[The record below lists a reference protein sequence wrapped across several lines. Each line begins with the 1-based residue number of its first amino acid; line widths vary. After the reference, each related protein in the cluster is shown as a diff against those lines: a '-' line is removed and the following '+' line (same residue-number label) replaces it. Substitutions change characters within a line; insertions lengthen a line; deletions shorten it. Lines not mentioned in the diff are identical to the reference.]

1 MPRSKVGRTRTFTGC
16 RTCRRRHTKCDEG
29 RPSCRVCGQSG
40 LNCDG
45 YGARLQWASDNS
57 AELANDHQASD
68 LHRLRYPLF
77 SDFERQSMSDGLSE
91 SLGSQTA
98 EDVLADL
105 DAGSRRFRRQKVF
118 CLFKGPF
125 GAFRVSEGGQVP
137 DSADSN
143 ASPSSEDMC
152 VSPDHP
158 EGQDH
163 VTRNSDA
170 EDIENEDW
178 MQQLDDV
185 DFDTFD
191 VPLDFILDQ
200 DAHQELG
207 TIQSLITYPSSD
219 LFASIAPD
227 PLTTPCVEVN
237 QLPEEIT
244 KDIVSLKEPLNERQ
258 ETRRDLI
265 LREPAGSIF
274 DSALPEEASSLL
286 RHYKQHID
294 ATTAALKAKRQSP
307 WQLMFLP
314 CAFQTFAELS
324 LLGTASHTRVAVLCA
339 LLARSAFK
347 LYKTDPDATKSNYWR
362 TVGSKN
368 MDKARYHLQRV
379 LDQDMTLVHTVEY
392 EELLMAFLAMSITSL
407 YHDGR
412 TPQNLLLDAEKLI
425 RLRKS
430 FTGGPQNVRILHHVY
445 TYLRVIVEST
455 STCISDA
462 AGDRENEPHH
472 ISPPRTFRISED
484 SLNVGLDPTVTKTA
498 ELGYGDIHLEVQGL
512 WEKTLHS
519 TIHGIPESL
528 MTLLAQTI
536 SLANEKKHLETGG
549 LTNSKVLSDLK
560 RHTQTLEKRIW
571 SWQLDFELAISP
583 PSADLTSNS
592 DLELIHHPHTQL
604 MILAVHRAL
613 VIYFYRRV
621 HDVSAMVLQ
630 DNVRETIEFLEP
642 CIETLADDDD
652 FTPSLAW
659 AAFVSA
665 SEAIKPE
672 LQQRA
677 LKCVT
682 ITDNQGFHYGPKSS
696 AEAVMSIWAGRQS
709 T

>member
-1 MPRSKVGRTRTFTGC
+1 
-16 RTCRRRHTKCDEG
+16 
-29 RPSCRVCGQSG
+29 
-40 LNCDG
+40 
-45 YGARLQWASDNS
+45 
-57 AELANDHQASD
+57 
-68 LHRLRYPLF
+68 
-77 SDFERQSMSDGLSE
+77 MSDGLSE

-392 EELLMAFLAMSITSL
+392 EELLMAFLAICTTTVAPP
-407 YHDGR
+407 R
-412 TPQNLLLDAEKLI
+412 TFLLDAEKLI